1 MFSTRSTSPN
11 PAACHNVVWAPR
23 SINRRAAFHCPNVTA
38 STRGEP
44 SPITA
49 PRCFNIRN
57 GRSAGF
63 NAPFRNPATVGRL
76 EFAGIRRLTLRLS
89 GYSGVSSSDAV
100 KITPRASIASFDTK
114 TRELNTALERLSG
127 SNLNI
132 AKQLL
137 GYYVEPA
144 LHSVSAPFAK

>member
-1 MFSTRSTSPN
+1 
-11 PAACHNVVWAPR
+11 
-23 SINRRAAFHCPNVTA
+23 
-38 STRGEP
+38 
-44 SPITA
+44 
-49 PRCFNIRN
+49 
-57 GRSAGF
+57 
-63 NAPFRNPATVGRL
+63 L
-76 EFAGIRRLTLRLS
+76 EFAGIRRLTLGLS

-100 KITPRASIASFDTK
+100 KITPRVSIASFDGRYSRGRIDFRGLFATSWITK

-137 GYYVEPA
+137 GYHVEPA